1 MFADCWISLRKV
13 VRGCVPKQRVFLPA
27 ANALALMAP
36 ILLLS
41 PVALLSQN
49 TAQDAVPVIAGSA
62 KIEHVVWIIQENH
75 SYDNYF
81 GTFPNADGVPPST
94 CLPKMPGAQD
104 CVKSFHMPQGQ
115 PLLDLEHS
123 WETAHA
129 AYNHGTMDGFVWT
142 EGSPY
147 TMGYYDQRDIPNYWR
162 YARRYTLCD
171 RFFSS
176 EMTGSSPNHVFT
188 VAAQS
193 GETNNIGSLKQLE
206 TETDDDDGF
215 SFASIVR
222 RFQGAGVTWKY
233 YVETQQVSAADRNS
247 IGQMSHLAYPN
258 PKEMTLWNPL
268 PGFKRIRDNPAAMAR
283 LVPQEEYYSDLKNG
297 MLPQV
302 SWIIP
307 DFQDSEH
314 PPEPL
319 DQGMWYVTRAINA
332 LMQSPY
338 WENTVIFLTWDDY
351 GGFYDHVPPPE
362 VDAYGYGPRVPM
374 IVISPYAK
382 QNYVSH
388 ETYDFTSVLKFIE
401 QRWNLQHL
409 TARDDRA
416 NNMADVFD
424 FSQSPASPLVI
435 PVPAGIHSHLMPV
448 HITYP
453 PYVELPRQQG
463 VRIRG
468 TQAVPYIPPSPPAK
482 K

>member
-1 MFADCWISLRKV
+1 MLISPEIRGAKTRLRAISDLGALLCMMVMLALFA
-13 VRGCVPKQRVFLPA
+13 PA
-27 ANALALMAP
+27 ALLCQTATTPKSPGPLA
-36 ILLLS
+36 
-41 PVALLSQN
+41 
-49 TAQDAVPVIAGSA
+49 IAGSE

-75 SYDNYF
+75 SFDNYF
-81 GTFPNADGVPPST
+81 GTFPGADGIPPST
-94 CLPKMPGAQD
+94 CLPKMPGAQE
-104 CVKSFHMPQGQ
+104 CVQPFHMPHGQ

-129 AYNHGTMDGFVWT
+129 AYNSGAMNGFVWA
-142 EGSPY
+142 EGSSY
-147 TMGYYDQRDIPNYWR
+147 TMGYYDERDIPNYWK
-162 YARRYTLCD
+162 YARSYTLCD

-176 EMTGSSPNHVFT
+176 EMTGSSPNHVYT

-193 GETNNIGSLKQLE
+193 GEINNIGSLKEVEQQL
-206 TETDDDDGF
+206 DDEDGF
-215 SFASIVR
+215 NFASIVR
-222 RFQGAGVTWKY
+222 RFRSTGIAWKY
-233 YVETQQVSAADRNS
+233 YVETQPLPPGDSQAKTELAH
-247 IGQMSHLAYPN
+247 MAYPD
-258 PKEMTLWNPL
+258 PKELTLWNPL
-268 PGFKRIRDNPAAMAR
+268 PGFKGIRENPADMAR
-283 LVPQEEYYSDLKNG
+283 LVPLQQYFGDLKAG
-297 MLPQV
+297 TLPQV

-338 WENTVIFLTWDDY
+338 WKNSVIVLTWDDY

-362 VDAYGYGPRVPM
+362 VDAYGYGPRVPT

-382 QNYVSH
+382 QHYVSH

-401 QRWNLQHL
+401 QRWNLKHL

-424 FSQSPASPLVI
+424 FDQPPASPLVI
-435 PVPAGIHSHLMPV
+435 AVPGNVRSHLLPV

-453 PYVELPRQQG
+453 PLVELPHQKG
-463 VRIRG
+463 TSPEG
-468 TQAVPYIPPSPPAK
+468 TQAVPYIPAAPPK
-482 K
+482 KN

>member
-1 MFADCWISLRKV
+1 MYAECRASHHKV
-13 VRGCVPKQRVFLPA
+13 ARGRSPKRYLIQCLVTALTAPVFLF
-27 ANALALMAP
+27 AP
-36 ILLLS
+36 I
-41 PVALLSQN
+41 ALLSQN
-49 TAQDAVPVIAGSA
+49 TAKAAVPVIPEST
-62 KIEHVVWIIQENH
+62 KVEHVVWIIQENH

-81 GTFPNADGVPPST
+81 GTFPDADGIPPST
-94 CLPKMPGAQD
+94 CLPKMPGAQA
-104 CVKSFHMPQGQ
+104 CVKPFHMPTGQ

-129 AYNHGTMDGFVWT
+129 GYDHGTMDGFVWA

-147 TMGYYDQRDIPNYWR
+147 TVGYYDERDIPNYWS

-193 GETNNIGSLKQLE
+193 GEINNIGSLKQLE
-206 TETDDDDGF
+206 AETDDDDGF

-222 RFQGAGVTWKY
+222 RFRGAGITWKY
-233 YVETQQVSAADRNS
+233 YVETQPATPAEVKRNA
-247 IGQMSHLAYPN
+247 GLAHLAYPD
-258 PKEMTLWNPL
+258 PKELTLWNPL
-268 PGFKRIRDNPAAMAR
+268 PGFKRIRENPDEMAR
-283 LVPQEEYYSDLKNG
+283 LVPLQQYFADLKG
-297 MLPQV
+297 GTLPQV

-319 DQGMWYVTRAINA
+319 DQGMWYVTRVINA

-338 WENTVIFLTWDDY
+338 WKNTVIFLTWDDY

-382 QNYVSH
+382 QHYVSH
-388 ETYDFTSVLKFIE
+388 QTYDFTSVLKFIE
-401 QRWNLQHL
+401 QRWDLQHL

-424 FSQSPASPLVI
+424 FDQTPSAPLVI
-435 PVPAGIHSHLMPV
+435 PVPSGIQSHLMPV

-453 PYVELPRQQG
+453 PSVELPHQEGIKIQ
-463 VRIRG
+463 G
-468 TQAVPYIPPSPPAK
+468 TQAVPYIPPSTPAK
-482 K
+482 Q

>member
-1 MFADCWISLRKV
+1 MLIDSDFAGNKTKLRPISNL
-13 VRGCVPKQRVFLPA
+13 G
-27 ANALALMAP
+27 
-36 ILLLS
+36 ILLCLMGMLVLIA
-41 PVALLSQN
+41 PVALFCQSAAKPKSRASL
-49 TAQDAVPVIAGSA
+49 AIPGSE

-75 SYDNYF
+75 SFDNYF
-81 GTFPNADGVPPST
+81 GTFPGADGIPPST
-94 CLPKMPGAQD
+94 CLPKMPGAQE
-104 CVKSFHMPQGQ
+104 CVKPFHMPPSQ

-129 AYNHGTMDGFVWT
+129 SYNHGTMDGFVWA

-147 TMGYYDQRDIPNYWR
+147 TMGHYDERDIPNYWK
-162 YARRYTLCD
+162 YAQRYTLAD

-176 EMTGSSPNHVFT
+176 EMTGSGPNHVFT
-188 VAAQS
+188 VAAQT
-193 GETNNIGSLKQLE
+193 GAIEINNNIWSLQELE
-206 TETDDDDGF
+206 RKMDDDDGF
-215 SFASIVR
+215 NFASIVR
-222 RFQGAGVTWKY
+222 RFRDTGITWKY
-233 YVETQQVSAADRNS
+233 YVETQPLPHGGNANA
-247 IGQMSHLAYPN
+247 QMAHMAYPN
-258 PKEMTLWNPL
+258 PKELTLWNPL
-268 PGFKRIRDNPAAMAR
+268 PGFKGIRENPADMAR
-283 LVPQEEYYSDLKNG
+283 LVPLQRYFADLKSG
-297 MLPQV
+297 TLPQV

-319 DQGMWYVTRAINA
+319 DQGMWYVTRVINA

-338 WENTVIFLTWDDY
+338 WKNTVIVLTWDDY

-362 VDAYGYGPRVPM
+362 VDAYGYGPRVPT

-382 QNYVSH
+382 QHYVSH

-424 FSQSPASPLVI
+424 FDQSPASPLII
-435 PVPAGIHSHLMPV
+435 PIPAGIHSHLLPV

-453 PYVELPRQQG
+453 PSVELPHQNG
-463 VRIRG
+463 VRIQG
-468 TQAVPYIPPSPPAK
+468 TQAVPYIPSSPPK
-482 K
+482 KN